1 MKRSEI
7 EQLLP
12 EVFQR
17 TSLPGTPLFALLEV
31 METLHAPSEAI
42 LAELDGYFDPYR
54 APDRFVPLL
63 AQWVDMGHLLVEP
76 VGGVGTPS
84 FPSGTGR
91 LRALVAAAAF
101 LSKWRGTARGLLHYL
116 ETATG
121 CRGFQIEE
129 RVMGEDGSPRPF
141 HLRVVV
147 PEEAG
152 HYRTLIEQIVEME
165 KPAYMTHEIHYG
177 LREEH

>member
-12 EVFQR
+12 EIFQR
-17 TSLPGTPLFALLEV
+17 TSYPGTPLFALLEA

-63 AQWVDMGHLLVEP
+63 ARWVDMGHLLVES
-76 VGGVGTPS
+76 VGGGEPT
-84 FPSGTGR
+84 FPSGVGR
-91 LRALVAAAAF
+91 LRALVAAASF

-121 CRGFQIEE
+121 VRGFQIEE
-129 RVMGEDGSPRPF
+129 QVLGPDGLPRPF
-141 HLRVVV
+141 HLRVQV
-147 PEEAG
+147 PAEAG
-152 HYRTLIEQIVEME
+152 IYRTLIERIVEME
-165 KPAYMTHEIHYG
+165 KPAYMTCEVLFLLG
-177 LREEH
+177 